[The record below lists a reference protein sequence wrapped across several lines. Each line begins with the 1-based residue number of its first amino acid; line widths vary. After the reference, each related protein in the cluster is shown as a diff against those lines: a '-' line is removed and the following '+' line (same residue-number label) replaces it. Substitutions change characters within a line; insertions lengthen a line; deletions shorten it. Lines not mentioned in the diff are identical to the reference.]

1 MKTLRLSKQLA
12 EDQMLEVFDYEL
24 PWFIIDLNV
33 SPLLF
38 VEDCNLMF
46 GEMMLKFENKELL
59 DKRYTQN

>member
-33 SPLLF
+33 SPRLF